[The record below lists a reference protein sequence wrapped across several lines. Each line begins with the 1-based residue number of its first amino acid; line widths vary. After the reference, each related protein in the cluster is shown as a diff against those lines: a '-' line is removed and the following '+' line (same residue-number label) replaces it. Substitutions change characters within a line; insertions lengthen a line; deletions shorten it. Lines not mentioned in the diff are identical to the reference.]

1 MGNARWLRRF
11 VRLPEQ
17 SEIPDNPE
25 KDYADLFKMNDEQ
38 LVDEFD
44 RLTDFGNPNREC
56 NVNRMNR
63 CYGFIASHYIAQI
76 KRKREQ
82 ARQPNSIIS
91 LNSGCGGSFEFW
103 LS

>member
-1 MGNARWLRRF
+1 MLIKMLIETARRNARWLRRF

-17 SEIPDNPE
+17 SEMPDNPE
-25 KDYADLFKMNDEQ
+25 KDYADLFRMNDEQ

-44 RLTDFGNPNREC
+44 RLTDFGNPSRER

-63 CYGFIASHYIAQI
+63 CYSFLASHYIAQI

-82 ARQPNSIIS
+82 ARQPNDES
-91 LNSGCGGSFEFW
+91 
-103 LS
+103 